1 MADFTRERDAM
12 VDSQI
17 HTADVTD
24 RRLLKAFRTL
34 PREKFVPRS
43 RLALAYA
50 DTEIETASG
59 RFMMRP
65 RDLSLLIH
73 MVDIQPGELVLN
85 PASGR
90 GYAAA
95 VLSRMAETVVC
106 VEKDETLVEKSSAL
120 LADAGCD
127 NAVVVQGD
135 PANGMPGQG
144 PYDVIFV
151 EGGVEAPPRAWF
163 DQLKDGGRL
172 AVVISKGAIGKATVF
187 QRSGDSIGQRVV
199 FDSSPRLLPGFK
211 REAGF
216 VF

>member
-1 MADFTRERDAM
+1 MPDFSRERDAM

-24 RRLLKAFRTL
+24 RRLLKALRTL
-34 PREKFVPRS
+34 PRHKFMPKS
-43 RLALAYA
+43 KAAIAYA
-50 DTEIETASG
+50 DCEVEAAAG
-59 RFMMRP
+59 RWMLRP
-65 RDLSLLIH
+65 RDLGLLIH
-73 MVDIQPGELVLN
+73 AAHVKPDELVLN
-85 PASGR
+85 IASGR

-106 VEKDETLVEKSSAL
+106 VEADATLVKKSSDA

-127 NAVVVQGD
+127 NTAVLEGD
-135 PANGMPGQG
+135 PLKGAPGQG

-151 EGGVEAPPRAWF
+151 EGAVEETPRVWF

-172 AVVISKGAIGKATVF
+172 AVIVRRGSIGKAMIYT
-187 QRSGDSIGQRVV
+187 RSGDSIGQRVV
-199 FDSSPRLLPGFK
+199 FDSTPRIIPGFEK
-211 REAGF
+211 DAGF

>member
-1 MADFTRERDAM
+1 MADYTRERDAM

-17 HTADVTD
+17 HTADVTN

-34 PREKFVPRS
+34 PRETFVPKS

-50 DTEIETASG
+50 DTEIETAPG
-59 RFMMRP
+59 RYMMRP
-65 RDLSLLIH
+65 RDLSLLIR
-73 MVDIQPGELVLN
+73 MVEVQPGELVLN
-85 PASGR
+85 PASGS

-106 VEKDETLVEKSSAL
+106 VEADEALVERSSAAL
-120 LADAGCD
+120 SSAGCD
-127 NAVVVQGD
+127 NAVVVEGD
-135 PANGMPGQG
+135 PAAGTPGQG

-151 EGGVEAPPRAWF
+151 EGGVEEPPRAWF

-172 AVVISKGAIGKATVF
+172 AVVISQGAVGKATIF
-187 QRSGDSIGQRVV
+187 TRSGDTIGQRVV

-211 REAGF
+211 RQPGF